1 MELTFSANI
10 TAADTKTRTIMGQ
23 LAPFGSIGNT
33 SVGQVMFEAG
43 SIHIPDGVKVLLE
56 HDQRRPVGR
65 LIATHASPGGIMGE
79 LKISATT
86 AGNDLLI
93 EAAEGL
99 RDGIS
104 VGASVDKYKMVD
116 GVMRV
121 TAATLVEVSLV
132 TNPAFTEAR
141 VTQVAAS
148 EPETTDGELPE
159 GNPNQEE
166 TMDEQTSAPVEAEAV
181 TASAVPVQASQPV
194 AYSTPRSPV
203 VNGVTY
209 LEHAIKAARGNE
221 DSRQFVMAADDSLSN
236 NTGFNPVEY
245 LNEFV
250 GSAQREFGRPT
261 IEACGGATP
270 HQFIG
275 TTISIPK
282 VGTAPTVASTA
293 EGVAPSE
300 TGMTSSYLTGT
311 ATKYAGLNRFSVE
324 LFDLNASPAFYTELM
339 NEMVAAYAKATNAA
353 VIAAITA
360 GGTQAATTAASS
372 AGIISFVSVETPA
385 AYAGTGYFPNAYI
398 AGASQWGLM
407 LGAVDTT
414 GRPIYNAYVPQNAGG
429 VTSPSSA
436 RGNVLGLDLYVDN
449 GMVSTTIDESAFI
462 VAPNSIGIY
471 EQAPRT
477 LQVNQLG
484 SLEIE
489 VSMHGY
495 LATIIKRATGLRR
508 FNLT

>member
-10 TAADTKTRTIMGQ
+10 TAADEKTRTIIGQ
-23 LAPFGSIGNT
+23 IAPFGSIGNT

-43 SIHIPDGVKVLLE
+43 SIHIPDNVKVLLE

-65 LIATHASPGGIMGE
+65 LVASHASPAGIMGE
-79 LKISATT
+79 LKIAQTT
-86 AGNDLLI
+86 AGNDLLV

-121 TAATLVEVSLV
+121 SAATLHEVSLV

-141 VTQVAAS
+141 VTKVAAS
-148 EPETTDGELPE
+148 EPETPDGDQPE
-159 GNPNQEE
+159 EQPMEE
-166 TMDEQTSAPVEAEAV
+166 TMDEQTAPQVAEEV
-181 TASAVPVQASQPV
+181 TASAVPVQAAAPV
-194 AYSTPRSPV
+194 AYSAPRSPIV
-203 VNGVTY
+203 DGVSY
-209 LEHAIKAARGNE
+209 LEHAIKAARGSDE
-221 DSRQFVMAADDSLSN
+221 SRQYIMAADDSLSTN
-236 NTGFNPVEY
+236 PAFNPTEY

-270 HQFIG
+270 HNFIG

-293 EGVAPSE
+293 EGNAPSE
-300 TGMTSSYLTGT
+300 TGMTSSYATGT

-339 NEMVAAYAKATNAA
+339 NEMAAAYAKATNAA

-360 GGTQAATTAASS
+360 GGTQATATAATSD
-372 AGIISFVSVETPA
+372 GIIAFTSTEVPA

-398 AGASQWGLM
+398 AGASQWGLL
-407 LGAVDTT
+407 LGAKDSG

-429 VTSPSSA
+429 AVSPGSA
-436 RGNVLGLDLYVDN
+436 RGNVLGLDLFVDN

-462 VAPNSIGIY
+462 VTPNSIGIY

-477 LQVNQLG
+477 IQVNQVG

-495 LATIIKRATGLRR
+495 LATIIKRAAGLRR